1 MNDQRN
7 DDEAFFIGW
16 ADTPQADRRFFLRA
30 GLGLMAGTAALGA
43 GLAALQRRPGPG
55 AWNPDD
61 VREWRGQV
69 SAAPYAM
76 LRTHE
81 LGPGAPRTAL
91 LSCLGKCGVAAQ
103 IGALAG
109 QPVVVT
115 GSLIQRG
122 RHSMIAV
129 DEVGP
134 WIRRDTAAI
143 SDPALAMP
151 PLELLGEV
159 DLVGEILDSKCWFG
173 AMRPSQGK
181 PHKACASLCIRGGI
195 PPAFFARADGG
206 RGALMVMRDGTSAYG
221 PGLLALVADPV
232 RLRGR
237 VYRQGDLLVAD
248 APLSGI
254 RRI

>member
-16 ADTPQADRRFFLRA
+16 ANTPQADRRFFLRA

-43 GLAALQRRPGPG
+43 GLAALQRQPGPG

-81 LGPGAPRTAL
+81 LGPDAPRTAL

-143 SDPALAMP
+143 PDPALAMP
-151 PLELLGEV
+151 ALELLGEV

-206 RGALMVMRDGTSAYG
+206 HGALMIMRDGQMAYG
-221 PGLLALVADPV
+221 PRLLALVADPV

-237 VYRQGDLLVAD
+237 VYRQGDLLVVD
-248 APLSGI
+248 APLSSI
-254 RRI
+254 RRL